1 MTSPARRHFQRV
13 TAALAAADAGEQPMH
28 GDAYELM
35 QAALFEDYRRL
46 KATQSME
53 RKAEIK
59 REILPQYADYVAG
72 VLERGQGAQ
81 DDVLMRVMLWRIDAG
96 DLAGAVEIAR
106 YALTHGLNP
115 PDQFERGTAAVI
127 AEEVADQAIKQLE
140 ADDSDAAA
148 LLDLLSEVETLSAGA
163 DMHDQIRQAP
173 QVAGVRRAHR
183 RPARAGPAAPHAGD
197 RTERARGREA
207 RPRADRPRDQENH
220 HHRTA
225 QRLTESTADA
235 KGARPAPKVPPRG
248 ASRPP
253 PS

>member
-13 TAALAAADAGEQPMH
+13 TAALAAADAGEQPMQ
-28 GDAYELM
+28 GDAFELM

-106 YALTHGLNP
+106 YALAHGLNP

-127 AEEVADQAIKQLE
+127 AEEVADQALKQLE
-140 ADDSDAAA
+140 SGSSDAAA

-163 DMHDQIRQAP
+163 DMHDQIRAKLHKSLGYAARD
-173 QVAGVRRAHR
+173 AGQLELAQQHLTRAIELNER
-183 RPARAGPAAPHAGD
+183 VGVKRDLEQIAREIKKTT
-197 RTERARGREA
+197 TE
-207 RPRADRPRDQENH
+207 Q
-220 HHRTA
+220 
-225 QRLTESTADA
+225 
-235 KGARPAPKVPPRG
+235 
-248 ASRPP
+248 
-253 PS
+253 PSG

>member
-13 TAALAAADAGEQPMH
+13 TAALAAADAGEQPMQ
-28 GDAYELM
+28 GDAFELM

-106 YALTHGLNP
+106 YALAHGLNP

-127 AEEVADQAIKQLE
+127 AEEVADQALKQLE
-140 ADDSDAAA
+140 AESSDATI
-148 LLDLLSEVETLSAGA
+148 LLHLLSEVETLSASA
-163 DMHDQIRQAP
+163 DMHDQIRAKLHKSLGYAARD
-173 QVAGVRRAHR
+173 AGQLELAQQHLTRAIELNER
-183 RPARAGPAAPHAGD
+183 VGVKRDLEQIAREIKKTT
-197 RTERARGREA
+197 TE
-207 RPRADRPRDQENH
+207 Q
-220 HHRTA
+220 
-225 QRLTESTADA
+225 
-235 KGARPAPKVPPRG
+235 
-248 ASRPP
+248 
-253 PS
+253 PSG

>member
-13 TAALAAADAGEQPMH
+13 TAALAAADAGEQPMQ

-81 DDVLMRVMLWRIDAG
+81 DDILMRVMLWRIDAG

-106 YALTHGLNP
+106 YALAHGLNP

-127 AEEVADQAIKQLE
+127 AEEVAEQALKQLE
-140 ADDSDAAA
+140 AESSNATT

-163 DMHDQIRQAP
+163 DMHDQIRAKLHKSL
-173 QVAGVRRAHR
+173 GY
-183 RPARAGPAAPHAGD
+183 AA
-197 RTERARGREA
+197 
-207 RPRADRPRDQENH
+207 
-220 HHRTA
+220 RTA
-225 QRLTESTADA
+225 GQLDLAQQHFTRAIELNERVGVKRDLEQI
-235 KGARPAPKVPPRG
+235 ARELKKTTTVQ
-248 ASRPP
+248 
-253 PS
+253 PSG